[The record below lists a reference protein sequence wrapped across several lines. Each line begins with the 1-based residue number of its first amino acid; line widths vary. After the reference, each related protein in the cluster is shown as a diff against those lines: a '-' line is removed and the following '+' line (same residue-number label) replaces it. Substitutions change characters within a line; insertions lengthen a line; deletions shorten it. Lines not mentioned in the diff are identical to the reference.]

1 MRLRLTP
8 ATLICTLS
16 LLSFAAGSSAESTP
30 ASRQAV
36 ALWLSRQ
43 IHHPVAA
50 SQLLVAPT
58 ITGFDGCSVMPAR
71 SALIGTTALTLH
83 CPSQAFPQLAL
94 LSFSV
99 AAPDRTAASPASAAH
114 NAMLRIPPIVRAG
127 SALNADWRTNYIHA
141 RLPVVALDSGA
152 AGTEIRVRITHSNR
166 ILRARILGAH
176 TVSIVTESTN
186 SEHPL

>member
-1 MRLRLTP
+1 MRLLLTS

-16 LLSFAAGSSAESTP
+16 MLGSAAASSAESTS

-43 IHHPVAA
+43 IHQPVAA

-58 ITGFDGCSVMPAR
+58 ITELDGCSVMPAR
-71 SALIGTTALTLH
+71 SSLVGTTALALH
-83 CPSQAFPQLAL
+83 CPGEALPQLAL
-94 LSFSV
+94 LSFPV
-99 AAPDRTAASPASAAH
+99 ALPDQPSTPPASAAH
-114 NAMLRIPPIVRAG
+114 HALLRVPPIVRAG
-127 SALNADWRTNYIHA
+127 AALNADWRTAYIHA
-141 RLPVVALDSGA
+141 QLPVVALDSGA
-152 AGTEIRVRITHSNR
+152 AGEEIRVRLTHSNR